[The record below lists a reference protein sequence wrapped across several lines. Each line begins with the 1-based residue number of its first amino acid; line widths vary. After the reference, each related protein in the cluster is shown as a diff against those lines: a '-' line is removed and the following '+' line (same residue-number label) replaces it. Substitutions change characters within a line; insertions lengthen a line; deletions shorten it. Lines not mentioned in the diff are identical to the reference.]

1 MSSSIIIIHFT
12 AGQLFMFWPHH
23 AACRILVPQPRIE
36 PVPPTMEVRSL
47 NNWTTGKVLFL
58 NFNYFIE
65 HLFQL
70 DLAKYRVSNWAG
82 LTYHHDLILY
92 LFYLSS

>member
-12 AGQLFMFWPHH
+12 AGQPFMFWPHH
-23 AACRILVPQPRIE
+23 EACRILVPRPRIK
-36 PVPPTMEVRSL
+36 PMPPTMEVRSL
-47 NNWTTGKVLFL
+47 NNWTTRKGLFL

-70 DLAKYRVSNWAG
+70 DLANYRISNWVG
-82 LTYHHDLILY
+82 LT
-92 LFYLSS
+92 